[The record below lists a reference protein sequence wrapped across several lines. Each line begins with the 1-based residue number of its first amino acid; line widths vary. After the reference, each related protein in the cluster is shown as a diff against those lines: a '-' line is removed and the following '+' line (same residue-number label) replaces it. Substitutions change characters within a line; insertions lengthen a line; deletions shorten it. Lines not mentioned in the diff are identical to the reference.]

1 MLLDM
6 EDRQPITRVA
16 YAAARVF
23 LVCIECIA
31 TGWAVG
37 TAAHFF
43 GGSFAFGLDL
53 SSFQFAVFEGGING
67 AIVGL
72 PVGLLVYYGIFRS
85 RATRKDWA
93 ILIGVAFVTA
103 AITFLPLGLLTLIV
117 TPIVTMVAA
126 VVLRSCLRSATRLV

>member
-6 EDRQPITRVA
+6 EDGQPISFVVHAAPRV
-16 YAAARVF
+16 V
-23 LVCIECIA
+23 LVCIECMVV
-31 TGWAVG
+31 GWAVG

-53 SSFQFAVFEGGING
+53 SSFLFAAFEGGING

-85 RATRKDWA
+85 EATWKDWA
-93 ILIGVAFVTA
+93 ILMGVAFVTA
-103 AITFLPLGLLTLIV
+103 TMTFLPLGLFTLLV
-117 TPIVTMVAA
+117 TPLVTMIAA
-126 VVLRSCLRSATRLV
+126 LVLRSRLRSPARLT